1 MIEADVR
8 EVRLLSH
15 RRSDYD
21 VTNTVQVSSPDAVRN
36 ATAELYGSVY
46 GEASFDKV
54 DRAFQDFALLFTG
67 KAPGYLGCDTV
78 YHDIQHTLDMT
89 LAMARLLA
97 GHDKIH
103 ESSEKIGPYRAT
115 VGLITALFHD
125 AGYIRQADDEDHKN
139 GAEFTRYHVSR
150 SAGFLADYL
159 PRIGL
164 AEAAPVASR
173 IVHFTGFEIKFDDII
188 VDDPMDRKVG
198 HLIGTAD
205 LIAQMADR
213 CYLEKCRDRLY
224 HEFVLGDIAVQ
235 PDTDGGRKV
244 KYKSGLDL
252 LKKTPAFFAEIQRDR
267 LDGEFG
273 CAYRYVEPLYDG
285 RNPYLDA
292 LERNL
297 AYLNDA
303 LSSDDSPVLRREPPC
318 FAWEDEPVENIRRLS
333 EEHLLNLKK
342 AS

>member
-103 ESSEKIGPYRAT
+103 ESSKKIGPYRAT

-164 AEAAPVASR
+164 AEAAMSITENLETFGQPLRYAIPDVEARGEPVHHHKGR
-173 IVHFTGFEIKFDDII
+173 T
-188 VDDPMDRKVG
+188 
-198 HLIGTAD
+198 
-205 LIAQMADR
+205 
-213 CYLEKCRDRLY
+213 
-224 HEFVLGDIAVQ
+224 IAV
-235 PDTDGGRKV
+235 DAIVEANAVHTGG
-244 KYKSGLDL
+244 GHGFL
-252 LKKTPAFFAEIQRDR
+252 L
-267 LDGEFG
+267 
-273 CAYRYVEPLYDG
+273 
-285 RNPYLDA
+285 
-292 LERNL
+292 
-297 AYLNDA
+297 
-303 LSSDDSPVLRREPPC
+303 
-318 FAWEDEPVENIRRLS
+318 
-333 EEHLLNLKK
+333 
-342 AS
+342 